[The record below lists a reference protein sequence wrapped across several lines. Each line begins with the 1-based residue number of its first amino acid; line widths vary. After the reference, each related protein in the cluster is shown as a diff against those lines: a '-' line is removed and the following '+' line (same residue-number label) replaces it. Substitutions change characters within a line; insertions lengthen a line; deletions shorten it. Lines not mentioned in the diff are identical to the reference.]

1 MHTHSPIP
9 RTALVTGGSSGI
21 GLAIARRLRQQ
32 GYRIALVARDSQRLQ
47 RAAAEL
53 GGVPWMAADLSRRE
67 AVEAVAAWVGDTF
80 QGLDVLVNNAGFT
93 RKIAATTP
101 LAEAEREWDALLD
114 GNLKSAFLMSL
125 AVLPHF
131 AEEGGRIIHIGSIAA
146 QTGSGSPGALGY
158 AAAKAGLHGFGVAL
172 ARELGSRGI
181 TVNNVQP
188 GPVDTDMNPDDGDF
202 AETLKGLM
210 ALPRYARSE
219 EIASFVAYLAGPEA
233 AYITGASLTID
244 GGFSA

>member
-1 MHTHSPIP
+1 
-9 RTALVTGGSSGI
+9 
-21 GLAIARRLRQQ
+21 
-32 GYRIALVARDSQRLQ
+32 
-47 RAAAEL
+47 
-53 GGVPWMAADLSRRE
+53 
-67 AVEAVAAWVGDTF
+67 
-80 QGLDVLVNNAGFT
+80 LDVLVNNAGFT

-181 TVNNVQP
+181 TVNSVAP
-188 GPVDTDMNPDDGDF
+188 GYIADTRFFPGGLDPQRVAAIVG
-202 AETLKGLM
+202 ETPLG
-210 ALPRYARSE
+210 RTGRVE
-219 EIASFVAYLAGPEA
+219 DIAAAVAWLASPEA
-233 AYITGASLTID
+233 GFVTGTVVSVN
-244 GGFSA
+244 GGWRVGN

>member
-1 MHTHSPIP
+1 
-9 RTALVTGGSSGI
+9 
-21 GLAIARRLRQQ
+21 
-32 GYRIALVARDSQRLQ
+32 
-47 RAAAEL
+47 
-53 GGVPWMAADLSRRE
+53 MAADLSRRE

-146 QTGSGSPGALGY
+146 QTGSGSLVRWAMRQPRPACMASAWPWRGNSVRA
-158 AAAKAGLHGFGVAL
+158 
-172 ARELGSRGI
+172 GSR
-181 TVNNVQP
+181 
-188 GPVDTDMNPDDGDF
+188 
-202 AETLKGLM
+202 
-210 ALPRYARSE
+210 
-219 EIASFVAYLAGPEA
+219 
-233 AYITGASLTID
+233 
-244 GGFSA
+244 